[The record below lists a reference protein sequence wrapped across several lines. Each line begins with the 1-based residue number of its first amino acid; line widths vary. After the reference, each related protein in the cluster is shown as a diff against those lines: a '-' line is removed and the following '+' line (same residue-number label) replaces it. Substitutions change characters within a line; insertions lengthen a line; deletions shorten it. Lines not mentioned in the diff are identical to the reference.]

1 MNNSEKILVIED
13 ENVTRNNLVNFLNSK
28 GFNAIGA
35 ENGRVGISLA
45 KEHLPKLIICDIMMP
60 EVDGYDVLTELQLES
75 ETALIPFI
83 FLTATSDP
91 ESLNYGLEMG
101 ADDYLNKPITS
112 EKLLNAIAKRIETQD
127 IEIEEID
134 IQTIN
139 PIISGS
145 IQSETSLKSANDRE
159 LLKCKDLLLERLLK
173 GLPEHISKIDR
184 EIELLRNVDPQQ
196 DSHLDELQKEFAR
209 LLALVNQVSELEKII
224 TPENAKMLNQ
234 FNFLNS
240 KNY

>member
-1 MNNSEKILVIED
+1 MNNSDKILVIED

-28 GFNAIGA
+28 GFDAIGA
-35 ENGRVGISLA
+35 ENGRVGINLA

-60 EVDGYDVLTELQLES
+60 ELDGYDVLTQLQLES

-83 FLTATSDP
+83 FLTATSDRD
-91 ESLNYGLEMG
+91 SLNYGLEMG
-101 ADDYLNKPITS
+101 ADDYLHKPITS
-112 EKLLNAIAKRIETQD
+112 QRLLNAIAKRIES
-127 IEIEEID
+127 EELENSQSD
-134 IQTIN
+134 PEVVDSFTSQTVK
-139 PIISGS
+139 P
-145 IQSETSLKSANDRE
+145 ESALSSRNDE
-159 LLKCKDLLLERLLK
+159 LLKCKNLLLDRLLK

-184 EIELLRNVDPQQ
+184 EIEFLRNDNSERNV
-196 DSHLDELQKEFAR
+196 HLEELQKEFAR

-240 KNY
+240 KNH